1 MELIISAIIVII
13 VIAFQCHHYFETRK
27 MRLMYR
33 NIFPRD
39 DETLLLSV
47 SEDENELECPQ
58 IDILAEDEDNVIFE
72 SVRND
77 INKYLSSNKGSVE
90 YAIIKD
96 ITDRHCYTLENQ
108 IETTNPIPIY
118 IGLCGTVLGII
129 LGVVFLTT
137 SGGLTALTTSSSSGL
152 AGIHSLL
159 SGIAVAMTT
168 TFVGVY
174 LTIRGSIHFKNTSK
188 DFEERKNIFLSWVQ
202 VNLLPQMDGNMVT
215 TLSILQRNLN
225 QFNKDFSKNSQELNN
240 VLGGANSSYKE
251 QAKLV
256 NAIKELDI
264 DGIATANVKV
274 LVELRQCTDQIN
286 LLQEFVK
293 QSGQYLSSIVA
304 LNSNLSDNYERTQ
317 LIENM
322 GKFFMDEIQQIKVRK
337 AAIVDSV
344 TEIDSSLNDAF
355 RELKEHAHNEY
366 NALKENTSLE
376 HASFLDAVKEQ
387 QNALKERLAETSL
400 LLEELH
406 NLSDVKNSMLNLLD
420 VSKAQGKY
428 FEELNKS
435 MLQMKNSQSEQIS
448 LLREMVDRIGDIHV
462 DVDMPAVK
470 SNLQSNYS
478 LKIPI
483 WLTITGVTTC
493 LIIAGTCIYFVIK
506 SIW

>member
-1 MELIISAIIVII
+1 
-13 VIAFQCHHYFETRK
+13 
-27 MRLMYR
+27 
-33 NIFPRD
+33 
-39 DETLLLSV
+39 
-47 SEDENELECPQ
+47 
-58 IDILAEDEDNVIFE
+58 
-72 SVRND
+72 
-77 INKYLSSNKGSVE
+77 
-90 YAIIKD
+90 
-96 ITDRHCYTLENQ
+96 
-108 IETTNPIPIY
+108 
-118 IGLCGTVLGII
+118 
-129 LGVVFLTT
+129 
-137 SGGLTALTTSSSSGL
+137 
-152 AGIHSLL
+152 
-159 SGIAVAMTT
+159 
-168 TFVGVY
+168 
-174 LTIRGSIHFKNTSK
+174 
-188 DFEERKNIFLSWVQ
+188 
-202 VNLLPQMDGNMVT
+202 
-215 TLSILQRNLN
+215 
-225 QFNKDFSKNSQELNN
+225 
-240 VLGGANSSYKE
+240 
-251 QAKLV
+251 
-256 NAIKELDI
+256 
-264 DGIATANVKV
+264 
-274 LVELRQCTDQIN
+274 
-286 LLQEFVK
+286 
-293 QSGQYLSSIVA
+293 
-304 LNSNLSDNYERTQ
+304 
-317 LIENM
+317 M